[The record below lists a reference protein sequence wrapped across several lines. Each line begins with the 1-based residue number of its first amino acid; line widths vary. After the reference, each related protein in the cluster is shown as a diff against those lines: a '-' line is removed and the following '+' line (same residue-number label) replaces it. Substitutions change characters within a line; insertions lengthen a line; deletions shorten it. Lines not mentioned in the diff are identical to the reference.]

1 MGGKALII
9 TSDDWYF
16 LSHRIPVAAAAKE
29 MGMGVVIVTASGKQ
43 SEKITAI
50 GYRHIAVQSL
60 NREKRGILVG
70 LRAVRDLAALF
81 RSETPDIIYSV
92 SLRYAVLSAAA
103 AWSVP
108 KTVVINLIPGLGFIF
123 SSERAMARLL
133 KPIVVLVM
141 RCLFHNPRVNIVVQN
156 RDNLTFFRSKIGI
169 PSARISL
176 IPGSGVDVGRF
187 ASSSPPP
194 EGTPVVALVGRMLW
208 SKGVGEFVDAAI
220 SLREKG
226 LSVRMALVGVPDAAN
241 PDSVPLEILRR
252 WDREKVVEWWGFQDD
267 IADVWKR
274 AAIGVFPTWYGE
286 GIPKSLLEA
295 GACGRPVIATNVAGC
310 RDVIEHESNGLL
322 IQPRSSEELVGA
334 IVRLLNEAPM
344 RAQMG
349 ERLAKLVRERFD
361 DKTVQD
367 ETRRLMMDLVSPIN
381 SS

>member
-1 MGGKALII
+1 
-9 TSDDWYF
+9 
-16 LSHRIPVAAAAKE
+16 
-29 MGMGVVIVTASGKQ
+29 
-43 SEKITAI
+43 
-50 GYRHIAVQSL
+50 
-60 NREKRGILVG
+60 
-70 LRAVRDLAALF
+70 
-81 RSETPDIIYSV
+81 
-92 SLRYAVLSAAA
+92 
-103 AWSVP
+103 
-108 KTVVINLIPGLGFIF
+108 
-123 SSERAMARLL
+123 
-133 KPIVVLVM
+133 
-141 RCLFHNPRVNIVVQN
+141 
-156 RDNLTFFRSKIGI
+156 
-169 PSARISL
+169 
-176 IPGSGVDVGRF
+176 
-187 ASSSPPP
+187 
-194 EGTPVVALVGRMLW
+194 
-208 SKGVGEFVDAAI
+208 
-220 SLREKG
+220 
-226 LSVRMALVGVPDAAN
+226 MALVGVPDAAN